1 MKNECSIVRDL
12 LPLYFENMV
21 STETAQY
28 VKAHLQECATCRAE
42 LERLK
47 EDTEAAIG
55 KKPTAGAMNA
65 KPFKRLMKRINRQT
79 YSLSYAVIVIFILL
93 GFSLTGG
100 SDLMYNSLIM
110 PIVGVFGYF
119 AFHWR
124 AVYKMPLLLLAIN
137 FIAYGFHMADIDFA
151 SVFPWTLIYSIF
163 VFVGVA
169 IAYLLHFALRR
180 E

>member
-1 MKNECSIVRDL
+1 MKNECSVVRDL
-12 LPLYFENMV
+12 LPLYLENMV
-21 STETAQY
+21 SEETAQF
-28 VKAHLQECATCRAE
+28 VAAHLKDCSACQAE
-42 LERLK
+42 LDYLK
-47 EDTEAAIG
+47 GGDMAATVE
-55 KKPTAGAMNA
+55 KPAASGESV
-65 KPFKRLMKRINRQT
+65 KPFKKIMKRINRQT
-79 YSLSYAVIVIFILL
+79 YSLSYAVIIIFILL

-110 PIVGVFGYF
+110 PVVGVFGYF

-124 AVYKMPLLLLAIN
+124 AVYKMPLLLLVIN

-151 SVFPWTLIYSIF
+151 SVFPWTFIYSIF